1 MSEFITIVTTTNSK
15 ENAQL
20 IGNDAIN
27 LKLAACVQLI
37 SSVNSIYRWK
47 NEICNEEEIILMIK
61 TTMKNKD
68 ELVRMIHKNH
78 VYEIPEIICYN
89 MDILNDDYR
98 RWFKE
103 GITEK

>member
-47 NEICNEEEIILMIK
+47 NEICNEEEIIL
-61 TTMKNKD
+61 
-68 ELVRMIHKNH
+68 
-78 VYEIPEIICYN
+78 
-89 MDILNDDYR
+89 
-98 RWFKE
+98 
-103 GITEK
+103 

>member
-47 NEICNEEEIILMIK
+47 NEICSEDEIILMIK

-68 ELVRMIHKNH
+68 ELVRIIRQNH
-78 VYEIPEIICYN
+78 AYEIPEIICYN

-98 RWFKE
+98 RWFKGE
-103 GITEK
+103 ITEK